1 MTKGNAAQRPGDK
14 ADGKTGKGQKGPEQR
29 IIGCRKEQGAEDQRR
44 RRTVK
49 KKSYHSRELP
59 RKEPIINLRIDWG
72 VLTGVSLAVPD
83 ITSTP
88 VQVKRGRRR
97 ADAMMQPEA
106 YEGGI
111 MR

>member
-49 KKSYHSRELP
+49 KKVIPFQELP
-59 RKEPIINLRIDWG
+59 RKEPIINLRIDW
-72 VLTGVSLAVPD
+72 
-83 ITSTP
+83 
-88 VQVKRGRRR
+88 
-97 ADAMMQPEA
+97 EC
-106 YEGGI
+106 
-111 MR
+111 